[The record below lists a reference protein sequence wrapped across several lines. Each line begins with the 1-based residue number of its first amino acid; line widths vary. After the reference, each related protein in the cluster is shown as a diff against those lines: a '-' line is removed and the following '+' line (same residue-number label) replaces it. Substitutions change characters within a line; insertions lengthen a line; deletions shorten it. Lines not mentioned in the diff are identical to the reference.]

1 MKDTSWRSDLN
12 ALSCIA
18 GSMLLVHLITG
29 HRYGFHRDE
38 LATLDDA
45 RNLAWGYVAYP
56 PVTPFFGRISLIL
69 FGTSLTG
76 FRFFAALVDA
86 IAVLLAGLVAR
97 ELGGSRRAQMLAAL
111 ATIPF
116 CLAAGTLMQYVSFD
130 YFAWVLVTFCLAR
143 ICRSNDPRWWLGV
156 GAAIGFGMLTK
167 YSMAVCVAGI
177 GAGVLFTQL
186 RQHLKSKWLWLGAAV
201 AVLMFVPNLLWQ
213 VHHHFVSLDFLRHIH
228 ERDVRIGR
236 TKDFLPDQVLLTLL
250 AAPLALLGL
259 WFYFASRHGGNFRA
273 LGWLY
278 IVAFAVFLV
287 AQGRGYY
294 LAPAYPALYAGGAV
308 WFERL
313 FQQRRGWMAK
323 PVWTFAW
330 VVLGLNILIA
340 CFYVLPLA
348 PINSR
353 WWQRAV
359 AVSDDFTEEIGW
371 PELVETV
378 AHVRDSLPDDQRSR
392 VAILAG
398 NYGEAGAIDLY
409 GPEHGLPRA
418 LSGTNSYW
426 ARGYGDPPPETL
438 IVIGFSAEFVENY
451 FEEYQVVAEVRNG
464 YGIANEET
472 TRHREIYLCR
482 RLKMRWPD
490 FWRGF
495 QRFG

>member
-1 MKDTSWRSDLN
+1 MKDTSWRGDLK

-56 PVTPFFGRISLIL
+56 PVTPLFGRISLTL

-86 IAVLLAGLVAR
+86 IAVLLTGLLAR
-97 ELGGSRRAQMLAAL
+97 ELGGGRRAQIIAAL
-111 ATIPF
+111 ATVPF

-130 YFAWVLVTFCLAR
+130 YFAWVLAAFFLAR
-143 ICRSNDPRWWLGV
+143 ICRSDDPRWWLGV

-186 RQHLKSKWLWLGAAV
+186 RRHLINKWLWLGAAL
-201 AVLMFVPNLLWQ
+201 AVLIFVPNLLWQ
-213 VHHHFVSLDFLRHIH
+213 VHHHFVSLDFLQHIH

-236 TKDFLPDQVLLTLL
+236 TKDFLPDQLLLTLL
-250 AAPLALLGL
+250 AAPLALFGL
-259 WFYFASRHGGNFRA
+259 WFYFASRHGRKFRA

-278 IVAFAVFLV
+278 IVAFVVFLV

-294 LAPAYPALYAGGAV
+294 LAPAYPSLYAGGAI

-313 FQQRRGWMAK
+313 VQPRGDSVAK
-323 PVWTFAW
+323 PVWVFGL
-330 VVLGLNILIA
+330 VMLSLNILIA
-340 CFYVLPLA
+340 GFYVLPLA
-348 PINSR
+348 PINSS
-353 WWQRAV
+353 WWQRTV
-359 AVSDDFTEEIGW
+359 AVSDDFAEEIGW

-378 AHVRDSLPDDQRSR
+378 ARVRDSLPNEDRSR

-409 GPEHGLPRA
+409 GSEHGLPRA
-418 LSGTNSYW
+418 ICGTNSYW

-451 FEEYQVVAEVRNG
+451 FEEHQVVAEVHNSNNV
-464 YGIANEET
+464 ANEET
-472 TRHREIYLCR
+472 KRHREIFLCR
-482 RLKMRWPD
+482 RLKMSWPD